1 MSSTPALNFSN
12 SDKRSLV
19 SSCAGFIYHFNRTR
33 PKIKYSSCKGRVCST
48 QIHRDHNNLLVRK
61 SVDDIYHLPLPEC
74 IEVAAFKEEFKERAL
89 SEATPI
95 GKIHDIVLYL
105 NYADPNFIDAIS
117 NKNESSF
124 NLITLFIVDI
134 STRRHFLLSTFALST
149 SHSVD
154 IVTVDHSLCR
164 HFVRRRKNLS
174 TINFSTKICRHYVL
188 DIFLST
194 FGYFPWSV

>member
-1 MSSTPALNFSN
+1 MD
-12 SDKRSLV
+12 DKS
-19 SSCAGFIYHFNRTR
+19 
-33 PKIKYSSCKGRVCST
+33 
-48 QIHRDHNNLLVRK
+48 
-61 SVDDIYHLPLPEC
+61 HLPLPEC
-74 IEVAAFKEEFKERAL
+74 IEVAAFREEFKERAL

-105 NYADPNFIDAIS
+105 NYADQSFIDAIS

-134 STRRHFLLSTFALST
+134 ATRRHFLPSTFALST

-154 IVTVDHSLCR
+154 IFTVDHSLCR

-194 FGYFPWSV
+194 FGYFPVHCCHPRSTINGSQRLCARIFKYRTTTIASSPKYRSVENT